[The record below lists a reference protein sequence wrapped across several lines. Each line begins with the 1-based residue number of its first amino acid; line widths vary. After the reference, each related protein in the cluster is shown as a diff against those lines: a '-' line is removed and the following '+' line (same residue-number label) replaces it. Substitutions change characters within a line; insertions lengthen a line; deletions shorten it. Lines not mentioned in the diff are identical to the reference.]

1 MADFSEAEQQR
12 RRQKPDSEVF
22 QEVLAALQRS
32 ELLGTKPERAFK
44 AHPGDRRPTVNT
56 PEPPVI
62 EGELRRVRVHLTQ
75 VQRLSHTGSF
85 TTDLETQEHVWSDEL
100 YRILEIEPGA
110 KVTAQTLSALVQ
122 NDDRPAFLAQF
133 ESLLANGANFDQV
146 FRIITP
152 KGTAKHLRAVA
163 QVVGATRAVVMGS
176 IQDLTESRKAEEA
189 LKVSDVELRRA
200 HAQLSEGQRLSKT
213 GSFTSDLQLDQHSW
227 SEEYYHIFA
236 LDRAAPPSVEA
247 VRNRVHPDD
256 LSLFDAEIQR
266 GIGGS
271 NADFTFRIVTPDG
284 DLKHLRGVAR
294 VIEQV
299 AGRPIFMGTV
309 QDITESKVSEAAL
322 MSSKA
327 ELLLANSYL
336 TIAQRLSKTGSFTW
350 NLRTNERRWSEEMYR
365 IFEVEPN
372 GPVPAARAGQ
382 VIHPDDLAIFDAL
395 VARARKGKNFD
406 AELRVIVPSGAV
418 KHVHVVGNLVSEAKH
433 RPVFVGALQ
442 DVTDRKVAEEGLHRA
457 RSELAH
463 VARATALS
471 ALTASIAHE
480 VNQPLAGII
489 ANASTCLRL
498 LAVDPPNIEGA
509 QATAERTIR
518 DGHRASEVI
527 VRLRALFARQ
537 PVQKEAV
544 DLNEAAKEILVL
556 SASELHSGNV
566 VLHTDFAQDLPT
578 VVGDRVQLQQ
588 VILNLVLNA
597 AQAMQGIDGRPHD
610 LRISTDTAG
619 TDEVTLSVRDS
630 GVGAAMAN
638 LDELFNAFYT
648 TKPDG
653 MGVGLS
659 VSRSIVEAHNGRLW
673 AVVNDGPGLTVSFTL
688 PTSSASGDGGDR
700 KTKRGGGRSRARE
713 LAGCHG

>member
-1 MADFSEAEQQR
+1 
-12 RRQKPDSEVF
+12 
-22 QEVLAALQRS
+22 
-32 ELLGTKPERAFK
+32 
-44 AHPGDRRPTVNT
+44 
-56 PEPPVI
+56 
-62 EGELRRVRVHLTQ
+62 
-75 VQRLSHTGSF
+75 
-85 TTDLETQEHVWSDEL
+85 
-100 YRILEIEPGA
+100 
-110 KVTAQTLSALVQ
+110 
-122 NDDRPAFLAQF
+122 
-133 ESLLANGANFDQV
+133 
-146 FRIITP
+146 
-152 KGTAKHLRAVA
+152 
-163 QVVGATRAVVMGS
+163 
-176 IQDLTESRKAEEA
+176 
-189 LKVSDVELRRA
+189 
-200 HAQLSEGQRLSKT
+200 
-213 GSFTSDLQLDQHSW
+213 
-227 SEEYYHIFA
+227 
-236 LDRAAPPSVEA
+236 
-247 VRNRVHPDD
+247 

-406 AELRVIVPSGAV
+406 AELRVIVPNGAV
-418 KHVHVVGNLVSEAKH
+418 KHVHVVGNVVSEAKH